1 MNKRY
6 SQQVA
11 VFETTVHPFH
21 VYVAVSYQGWEGF
34 IVSAKIVEIN
44 QGMMLAAVFGKYS
57 VRPILNCNRGG
68 QKLLEKA
75 TKIAREQ
82 IEKQNGVAWDVVVEV
97 CSCTDFQL
105 KEDEVPA

>member
-1 MNKRY
+1 
-6 SQQVA
+6 
-11 VFETTVHPFH
+11 
-21 VYVAVSYQGWEGF
+21 
-34 IVSAKIVEIN
+34 
-44 QGMMLAAVFGKYS
+44 
-57 VRPILNCNRGG
+57 VRPILNCKRGG